1 MEKERKNSNNETAP
15 AEPVKKPAKKRS
27 SRKRRRRAAKIGFVV
42 TLSVLLIL
50 VVGAAIAAVI
60 LGHNIQESGKSM
72 PNVYVGELNV
82 GEMTKEE
89 IEQALLD
96 SGWDERNSGTLTV
109 RLPAEIEFE
118 LDFYEAGVSNRA
130 AQVAELAYA
139 YGHEG
144 SDLDALRTYFDSMS
158 NRTLI
163 AEPELQVNDD
173 YIRQISDDGAARF
186 ELRTAIGEYTIDEK
200 NCVMTML
207 KGGGQMTVDRDALF
221 EQVKRALLRHDS
233 ELNCSFARESVATP
247 DFNLLYNELHI
258 DPADAYYDTATD
270 TIIPEVEGFTFDP
283 NEARRL
289 WEEAE
294 AATVVTIPVEY
305 LHPSLTAKDL
315 EELLF
320 RDLLGTRTT
329 DFSFSTPNRANN
341 VRLVAAK
348 LDGLILQPGEQF
360 SYNGY
365 VGQRTEEAG
374 FLAAPAYDNG
384 KVVYEIGGGIC
395 QVSSTLY
402 YAVLCANLQV
412 DDRTCHYF
420 EVNYLPRGLD
430 ATVSWPSP
438 DFKFTNNREY
448 PIKIHAT
455 AGSDYRLT
463 IEIWGSNIDGTYVV
477 PASSWWAYYDEEH
490 PKVQIGYQAVS
501 YRDIY
506 DADGNLIERIEEDYS
521 TYYFH
526 DEDIKWPDPTPKP
539 TATPKPTPKPTD
551 DPKPTPTPKPT
562 DEPKPTPTPKPTDEP
577 KPTPTPKPTD
587 EPKPTPTPN
596 PTDEPKPTP
605 TPKPTPEPT
614 PKPTPEPTPAP
625 TPEPEP
631 EPTPKP
637 TPAPTP
643 EPEPTPPPEPEPTP
657 PPESGEENRCP
668 IWFRWP
674 GKRR

>member
-1 MEKERKNSNNETAP
+1 MDKEIKKTNTEAAP

-27 SRKRRRRAAKIGFVV
+27 AKKRRRRAAKIGFVV

-50 VVGAAIAAVI
+50 VVSAAIAAVI
-60 LGHNIQESGKSM
+60 MGHNIQMSGKSM
-72 PNVYVGELNV
+72 PNVYIGELNV

-109 RLPAEIEFE
+109 TLPADISFE
-118 LDFYEAGVSNRA
+118 LDYYEAGVSNRA
-130 AQVAELAYA
+130 APVAELAYA

-144 SDLDALRTYFDSMS
+144 SDLDALRTYIDSMS

-173 YIRQISDDGAARF
+173 YIRKISDDGAARF

-221 EQVKRALLRHDS
+221 EQVRRALLRHDT
-233 ELNCSFARESVATP
+233 ELNCSFAREAVATP
-247 DFNLLYNELHI
+247 DFDLLYEELHI
-258 DPADAYYDTATD
+258 DPADAYYDPEAD
-270 TIIPEVEGFTFDP
+270 KIVPEVEGFTFDP
-283 NEARRL
+283 DEALRL
-289 WEEAE
+289 WSEAE
-294 AATVVTIPVEY
+294 AATVVTIPIEY
-305 LHPSLTAKDL
+305 LHPTLKAQDL

-320 RDLLGTRTT
+320 RDLLGSRTT

-341 VRLVAAK
+341 VRLVADK
-348 LDGLILQPGEQF
+348 LDGLVLKPGEQF

-384 KVVYEIGGGIC
+384 KVVYEVGGGIC

-430 ATVSWPSP
+430 ATVSWPAP
-438 DFKFTNNREY
+438 DFKFTNNRDY

-455 AGSDYRLT
+455 AGADFRLT

-490 PKVQIGYQAVS
+490 PKVQIGYKAVS
-501 YRDIY
+501 YRDLY

-526 DEDIKWPDPTPKP
+526 EEDIKWPEPTPKP
-539 TATPKPTPKPTD
+539 TATPKPTS
-551 DPKPTPTPKPT
+551 TPKPT
-562 DEPKPTPTPKPTDEP
+562 KEPEPTATPKPTKEP
-577 KPTPTPKPTD
+577 EPTATPKPTK
-587 EPKPTPTPN
+587 EPEPTPA
-596 PTDEPKPTP
+596 
-605 TPKPTPEPT
+605 PTPEPT
-614 PKPTPEPTPAP
+614 PKPTPEPEPTPAP

-637 TPAPTP
+637 TKEP
-643 EPEPTPPPEPEPTP
+643 EPEPTPAPEPETTP
-657 PPESGEENRCP
+657 PPESGEDNRRP
-668 IWFRWP
+668 YWF
-674 GKRR
+674 G